1 MYGIEAINAADGWN
15 LAILG
20 ILVVFFSLIILSIVI
35 AQLHKVLD
43 FFTKQQNQ
51 CFTNRTSKKSI
62 QTDRYRPHVNDQTTK
77 SLENTQALPLPEVCL
92 ENIDVIAASY
102 EPLIENIDDPFQ
114 LSALYKEAE
123 KNDLPH
129 PHLTI
134 SCLRWANI
142 LVPVDNHLFTFK
154 RDHK

>member
-1 MYGIEAINAADGWN
+1 MYGIEAINEADGWN

-20 ILVVFFSLIILSIVI
+20 ISIVFFSLIILSIVI

-43 FFTKQQNQ
+43 LFKKKQKL
-51 CFTNRTSKKSI
+51 CPANRISEKSI
-62 QTDRYRPHVNDQTTK
+62 HTDRYRSPVNDQTTK
-77 SLENTQALPLPEVCL
+77 ILENTQAIPHPEICL

-102 EPLIENIDDPFQ
+102 EPLLENIDDPFQ

-123 KNDLPH
+123 KHDFPH

-154 RDHK
+154 RDHE